1 MIGKA
6 TVVKISPA
14 NSSLPLHS
22 YTRGG
27 GFKVMKYRTLKRRV
41 FGIRILLLLVAS
53 APVSSPCCNASA
65 YINSMQISLVISYTY
80 TQQPL

>member
-14 NSSLPLHS
+14 ISSIPFHS
-22 YTRGG
+22 YIRGG

-41 FGIRILLLLVAS
+41 FGIRIVPVLVAS
-53 APVSSPCCNASA
+53 APVSSPCCHASA
-65 YINSMQISLVISYTY
+65 YINSM
-80 TQQPL
+80 

>member
-6 TVVKISPA
+6 TVKTTPA
-14 NSSLPLHS
+14 NSSLPSYS

-27 GFKVMKYRTLKRRV
+27 GFKVMKYRTLKRWV
-41 FGIRILLLLVAS
+41 FGIRILLVLVAC

-65 YINSMQISLVISYTY
+65 YINSM
-80 TQQPL
+80 

>member
-6 TVVKISPA
+6 TVVKTAPA
-14 NSSLPLHS
+14 YSFLPFNP

-27 GFKVMKYRTLKRRV
+27 DFKVVKYRTLKRRV
-41 FGIRILLLLVAS
+41 FGIRILLVLVAC

-65 YINSMQISLVISYTY
+65 YINSM
-80 TQQPL
+80 